1 MARKTH
7 CKHGH
12 ELVNENIYVNPSNGD
27 RACRT
32 CRKER
37 ADFWNARRTP
47 ENIEKIRIR
56 KLWALYEITEERY
69 QEMWAE
75 QKGLC
80 YLCGQPELDG
90 RRLSVD
96 HDHRTEQIRKLLC
109 RRCNTALGS
118 LNDDV
123 ALLLRAVQY
132 LREHS
137 HEHLANHRA
146 VLSESHQ

>member
-12 ELVNENIYVNPSNGD
+12 EFVESNVYVNPSTGD
-27 RACRT
+27 RACQI
-32 CRKER
+32 CRKAR
-37 ADFWNARRTP
+37 TDFWNHNRIP

-56 KLWALYEITEERY
+56 KLWALYKITEERY

-80 YLCGQPELDG
+80 YLCELPELDG

-96 HDHRTEQIRKLLC
+96 HDHSTDQIRKLLC
-109 RRCNTALGS
+109 RRCN
-118 LNDDV
+118 
-123 ALLLRAVQY
+123 
-132 LREHS
+132 
-137 HEHLANHRA
+137 
-146 VLSESHQ
+146 